1 MNWWILEWNFIERK
15 GFKMS
20 AIEVKNVREE
30 VSLYIEE
37 MVANEGVSYLE
48 AIMRTCGI
56 FDISDKQITQYLSK
70 PIIEKLEVE
79 VLKSGM
85 VKRNRTLQTF

>member
-1 MNWWILEWNFIERK
+1 
-15 GFKMS
+15 MS

-48 AIMRTCGI
+48 AIMQTCGI
-56 FDISDKQITQYLSK
+56 FDISNKRITQYLSK

-79 VLKSGM
+79 ALKSGM
-85 VKRNRTLQTF
+85 VKRDRTLQTF